1 MDRALGRRTIW
12 KRNLGIL
19 VAFLA
24 VLYSWRSARISVGSA
39 ALLLLGS
46 FLILDFP
53 RPDGESVGAYLR
65 RPRVVAAQVIRLG
78 AIGCYVYLLLHM
90 S

>member
-1 MDRALGRRTIW
+1 MDWAVERRLHW

-24 VLYSWRSARISVGSA
+24 VLYSCRADRIWVGSGG
-39 ALLLLGS
+39 LFLLGS
-46 FLILDFP
+46 FLIVDFP

-65 RPRVVAAQVIRLG
+65 RPRVLAAQLLRLG
-78 AIGCYVYLLLHM
+78 AIGCFVYLLLHM
-90 S
+90 K

>member
-1 MDRALGRRTIW
+1 MDRALERRPRW

-19 VAFLA
+19 FLFFG
-24 VLYSWRSARISVGSA
+24 VLDCWRSDRTWVEKG

-53 RPDGESVGAYLR
+53 RPDGEKVSGYLK
-65 RPRVVAAQVIRLG
+65 RPRVLAAQVARLG
-78 AIGCYVYLLLHM
+78 ALGCFVYLLLHM
-90 S
+90 K